1 MILNALEDNQLAPS
15 DQRRFFICVV
25 CIANSEGALKS
36 MHVFIVTQ
44 VGLVLGPLGRN
55 LYEVF
60 VLMSLVI
67 SVDIISS

>member
-1 MILNALEDNQLAPS
+1 M
-15 DQRRFFICVV
+15 

-44 VGLVLGPLGRN
+44 VGLVLGPLGHN

-67 SVDIISS
+67 SVDIKGGVVAQRL